1 MANKKAVLPDLSR
14 YMEGRK
20 RHFITYFEGA
30 EMYGIP
36 YYSFVRLAK
45 EAQANYT
52 LRKTAIVDND
62 AIERYLKGH
71 PEVQQRIDQVRRLEE
86 QEI

>member
-1 MANKKAVLPDLSR
+1 MAKKKAVLPDLSR

-30 EMYGIP
+30 ELYGIP

-45 EAQANYT
+45 EAKANYT

-62 AIERYLKGH
+62 AVEKYLKEN
-71 PEVQQRIDQVRRLEE
+71 PEVQERIDQVRRYEE
-86 QEI
+86 

>member
-1 MANKKAVLPDLSR
+1 MANRKATLPDLSK

-20 RHFITYFEGA
+20 RHFVTYFEGV

-52 LRKTAIVDND
+52 LRKTAIVDSD
-62 AIERYLKGH
+62 AIERYLKEN
-71 PEVQQRIDQVRRLEE
+71 PEVQQRIDQVRRDEE
-86 QEI
+86 

>member
-1 MANKKAVLPDLSR
+1 MAKSKAVLPDLSK

-20 RHFITYFEGA
+20 RHFVTYFEGA
-30 EMYGIP
+30 QMYGIP

-45 EAQANYT
+45 EAQANYM

-62 AIERYLKGH
+62 AVERYLKEH
-71 PEVQQRIDQVRRLEE
+71 PEVQERIDQVRRYEE
-86 QEI
+86 

>member
-45 EAQANYT
+45 EAKANYT
-52 LRKTAIVDND
+52 LR
-62 AIERYLKGH
+62 
-71 PEVQQRIDQVRRLEE
+71 
-86 QEI
+86 

>member
-1 MANKKAVLPDLSR
+1 MAKSKAELPDLSK
-14 YMEGRK
+14 YMKGRK
-20 RHFITYFEGA
+20 RHFVTYFEGA
-30 EMYGIP
+30 QLYGIP

-62 AIERYLKGH
+62 AVEQYLKEH
-71 PEVQQRIDQVRRLEE
+71 PEVQERIDQVRRYEE
-86 QEI
+86 

>member
-30 EMYGIP
+30 DPVLLIREAGKGSKGKLYAQEDG
-36 YYSFVRLAK
+36 YSR
-45 EAQANYT
+45 
-52 LRKTAIVDND
+52 
-62 AIERYLKGH
+62 
-71 PEVQQRIDQVRRLEE
+71 
-86 QEI
+86 

>member
-1 MANKKAVLPDLSR
+1 MANRKAVLPDLSR

-45 EAQANYT
+45 EANANYT

-62 AIERYLKGH
+62 AVERYLKEN
-71 PEVQQRIDQVRRLEE
+71 PEVQQRIDQVRRDAE
-86 QEI
+86 

>member
-1 MANKKAVLPDLSR
+1 MAKRKAFLPDLSR

-45 EAQANYT
+45 EAKANYT

-62 AIERYLKGH
+62 AVERYLKEN
-71 PEVQQRIDQVRRLEE
+71 PEVQQRIDQVRRYEE
-86 QEI
+86 

>member
-1 MANKKAVLPDLSR
+1 
-14 YMEGRK
+14 
-20 RHFITYFEGA
+20 
-30 EMYGIP
+30 MYGIP

-62 AIERYLKGH
+62 AVERYLKEH
-71 PEVQQRIDQVRRLEE
+71 PEVQERIDQVRRYEE
-86 QEI
+86 